1 MPDPSEG
8 RSSPARP
15 APEDMTLDHEEAELV
30 ASEVAALL
38 PALSGERKQRYLEF
52 DEAVAAERVPADM
65 VPILESVL
73 ELALQTARARRLY
86 RAEGER
92 ILTDLFRRTPRGREL
107 AAHLDEVNKALRAL
121 GGHTV
126 ERVGVGMRT
135 LGHFTVTI
143 QTSAATI
150 TLAVRPQGVTVD
162 SVAVGG
168 G

>member
-1 MPDPSEG
+1 MPGPSEG
-8 RSSPARP
+8 DIS
-15 APEDMTLDHEEAELV
+15 LDPEEAELV
-30 ASEVAALL
+30 AAELAALL
-38 PALSGERKQRYLEF
+38 PALSGERRERYLEF
-52 DEAVAAERVPADM
+52 GEAVTAGRLPTEM
-65 VPILESVL
+65 VPILESLL

-107 AAHLDEVNKALRAL
+107 AGHLDEVNKALRAL
-121 GGHTV
+121 AGHTV

-150 TLAVRPQGVTVD
+150 TLAVRSQGVTVD